1 MIAQLTGPLGRLV
14 CTGLTV
20 FWLLLL
26 ARVIVSFIVL
36 AGWRPPA
43 TGPRRSAIDLLED
56 VTEPVLKPIRRVVPP
71 TGMLDVSILVAF
83 VVIIV
88 LQLALC

>member
-1 MIAQLTGPLGRLV
+1 MIAQLTGPFGRLV

-20 FWLLLL
+20 FWLILL

-36 AGWRPPA
+36 AGWRPPT
-43 TGPRRSAIDLLED
+43 TGPWRSAIDLLED
-56 VTEPVLKPIRRVVPP
+56 VTEPVLKPIRRLVPP